1 MDSQGLISGFHS
13 FVTEAHLL
21 PFRCLLQMRFYQE
34 WALLQQIVSCWP
46 APVELIKVKAHA
58 GNFGND
64 LADHIAKQGAVNG
77 RVWAPSFS
85 DLPDVCFHPVHGDD
99 CPIEGD
105 L

>member
-13 FVTEAHLL
+13 FVTEAHQL
-21 PFRCLLQMRFYQE
+21 PFRHLLQTRFYRE
-34 WALLQQIVSCWP
+34 WASLRQIVSCWP
-46 APVELIKVKAHA
+46 APVELIKVKAHTSD
-58 GNFGND
+58 FGND

-77 RVWAPSFS
+77 KVWTPSFS